1 MTPDEAMMAG
11 PEGIARFIAT
21 GDDTALAGVFAARE
35 VVIIENF
42 APHVFAGAD
51 AVARWTAAMRGH
63 LETVSDLEHSFG
75 SACDFTR
82 SGGLAFFS
90 LPTTWR
96 GVARGR
102 RFAERGG
109 WAFVLVADEGAWRV
123 RNYAW
128 AVTEISPE

>member
-1 MTPDEAMMAG
+1 MAPDEAMMAG

-21 GDDTALAGVFAARE
+21 GDETALAGVFAE
-35 VVIIENF
+35 HDVTIIENF
-42 APHVFAGAD
+42 APHVFAGAE
-51 AVARWTAAMRGH
+51 AVARWAAAMRAH

-75 SACDFTR
+75 AACDFAR
-82 SGGLAFFS
+82 SGDLAFFS
-90 LPTTWR
+90 LPTEWR

-109 WAFVLVADEGAWRV
+109 WAFVLVADEGGWRV